1 MWYHP
6 NLISNQVSYT
16 FGLKIEIVQLPQQQ
30 SIPIGKG
37 STIDKFIGFFP
48 TADTDFGIQ
57 IDNTSNDRRISF
69 NLKGTK
75 DFGSFVVGAGRKA
88 LLKTVTDNGR
98 HFHFASQ
105 LSEKGKEVVA
115 ANAARSNITY
125 EESSEICSRLVF
137 DVAIEGSKF
146 TVYVETLTGK
156 VLEIKVSSNVETVE
170 TLKSLIKHK
179 EGIPVDQQRLVFK
192 GEQCEDG
199 RTMKDYNIQ
208 AGSTLYLLLRLRGGG
223 VCSDTV
229 KGADDVKQRFMA
241 NASPAIEAGVNQIF
255 SSTSNKNGA
264 IERGAICFGEKTNQ
278 TFTECRDFNESDVDN
293 VKPFT
298 LELFFNPNMYSL
310 DP

>member
-1 MWYHP
+1 MFYHP

-30 SIPIGKG
+30 SIPIAKG

-57 IDNTSNDRRISF
+57 IDNTGNDRRISF

-98 HFHFASQ
+98 HFHFTSQ
-105 LSEKGKEVVA
+105 SGEKGKEVVA

-137 DVAIEGSKF
+137 DVAIEESKF
-146 TVYVETLTGK
+146 TVTVITTTSK
-156 VLEIKVSSNVETVE
+156 EIEFKVSSNDTFE
-170 TLKSLIKHK
+170 TLMLLIEAK
-179 EGIPVDQQRLVFK
+179 EGIPQDQQRFIFK
-192 GEQCEDG
+192 GKHCEGG

-208 AGSTLYLLLRLRGGG
+208 AGSTIHMVLRLRGGA
-223 VCSDTV
+223 VCFNSV
-229 KGADDVKQRFMA
+229 RGANDGTQSVMA
-241 NASPAIEAGVNQIF
+241 DASSAIEVSVNQI
-255 SSTSNKNGA
+255 SASTSHEDGD
-264 IERGAICFGEKTNQ
+264 IERGAICFGQKTTQ
-278 TFTECRDFNESDVDN
+278 TFTKCRNFNKSDVDN